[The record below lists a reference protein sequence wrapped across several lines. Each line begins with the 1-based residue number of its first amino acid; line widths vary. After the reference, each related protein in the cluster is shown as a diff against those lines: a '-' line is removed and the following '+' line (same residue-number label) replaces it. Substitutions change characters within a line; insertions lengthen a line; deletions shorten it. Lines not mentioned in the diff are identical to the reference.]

1 MRILYLSADRG
12 ISLEK
17 HNGATAHFRS
27 LVRAFQSL
35 GHELL
40 VLTPCGAGEKA
51 LGAPIIRIPASAM
64 LDDLMKEADA
74 PIPQA
79 ERHARRHRERVAHAL
94 GHVWNNVLVEQ
105 ELERQIDRFAP
116 DFVFELYAPF
126 GVAGVLTC
134 NRLDVPHVLN
144 VHAPLAWEGATYR
157 SQALQDAAVA
167 LEDVAF
173 RRAQRIVANS
183 RQMRDQL
190 VDAGVDGS
198 KIEVVING
206 VDLDLFRPDAGARDV
221 PPEGA
226 VVVGFSGSLKA
237 WHGVDVLAAAFRTAA
252 AADERL
258 HLLVVGDGPLRKEL
272 RRLAAEIPGRVTLT
286 GAVPLEQ
293 VPALVCAMD
302 MSVAPYPPL
311 DPFYFSPLKILD
323 AMACGVCN
331 VASEIG
337 QVSELLRDGET
348 GVLVRPGDVDHLAS
362 AILRLAGDAP
372 ARERMGRAALIE
384 ARRNHAWKS
393 RAADIVSIAM
403 RDVSVAGAA

>member
-74 PIPQA
+74 PTPQT
-79 ERHARRHRERVAHAL
+79 ERQARRHRERVAHAL

-105 ELERQIDRFAP
+105 ELERQNDRFAP

-183 RQMRDQL
+183 RQMRDEL

-237 WHGVDVLAAAFRTAA
+237 WHGVDVLAAAFRRAA

-258 HLLVVGDGPLRKEL
+258 HLLVVGDGPLRKDL

-384 ARRNHAWKS
+384 ARRNHSWKS